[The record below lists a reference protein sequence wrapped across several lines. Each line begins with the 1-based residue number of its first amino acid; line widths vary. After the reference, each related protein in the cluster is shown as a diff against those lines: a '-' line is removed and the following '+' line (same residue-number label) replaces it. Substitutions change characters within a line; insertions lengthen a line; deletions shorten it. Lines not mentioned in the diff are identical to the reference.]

1 MNRDAI
7 HRELDRWHAR
17 GRRATLW
24 LRDDDACRDSAE
36 LRRLLAL
43 ANSHEAPVA
52 IAAIPASL
60 DATLVDA
67 IERCP
72 QATIV
77 QHGYAHRNH
86 AATGEGSAELGDD
99 RDVHAR
105 LDELARG
112 RERFSGAFGDRFVPI
127 LVPPWNRAGE
137 QLLPHLGST
146 GFVGLSRFGA
156 RATREAAPGVAQV
169 NAHVDAIAWRR
180 DRRFIGEDA
189 AIERIVAHLSARR
202 EGACDASEPTG
213 FLMHHLVFDESAFD
227 FVDMLLDATRA
238 HPAAE
243 WLDVA
248 QCFGIERAA
257 TSPR

>member
-1 MNRDAI
+1 
-7 HRELDRWHAR
+7 
-17 GRRATLW
+17 
-24 LRDDDACRDSAE
+24 
-36 LRRLLAL
+36 
-43 ANSHEAPVA
+43 
-52 IAAIPASL
+52 
-60 DATLVDA
+60 
-67 IERCP
+67 
-72 QATIV
+72 
-77 QHGYAHRNH
+77 
-86 AATGEGSAELGDD
+86 
-99 RDVHAR
+99 
-105 LDELARG
+105 
-112 RERFSGAFGDRFVPI
+112 
-127 LVPPWNRAGE
+127 
-137 QLLPHLGST
+137 
-146 GFVGLSRFGA
+146 
-156 RATREAAPGVAQV
+156 V